1 MSGLSLNLIEE
12 ADHVRLC
19 DCSITVEEQDK
30 WRSAVQGARD
40 AKIIPAGI
48 AEICLA
54 TDELVRGLVRCQE
67 PFAMPPTIHCRLQKA
82 PGLRVS
88 QRRSEAMQRSVCS
101 SSRQFTMITLRSA
114 TIVHPGAAVR

>member
-1 MSGLSLNLIEE
+1 MKNRAQDRNAGIVFQSVEE

-48 AEICLA
+48 AEVGLA
-54 TDELVRGLVRCQE
+54 ADELVR
-67 PFAMPPTIHCRLQKA
+67 A
-82 PGLRVS
+82 
-88 QRRSEAMQRSVCS
+88 
-101 SSRQFTMITLRSA
+101 
-114 TIVHPGAAVR
+114 